1 MFELTPYER
10 RHQRALFNPFRDMEN
25 FEKNFWGDM
34 VATDFKTDIKDN
46 GKEYVLEA
54 ELPGFKKEN
63 IHVDIEDGY
72 MTISAERSNETEKK
86 DDKGN
91 FVRRERS
98 YGSFSRSFDVSSVK
112 TEDVTGEYKDGVLT
126 LTMPKKEEN
135 VPISRRI
142 EIG

>member
-1 MFELTPYER
+1 M
-10 RHQRALFNPFRDMEN
+10 
-25 FEKNFWGDM
+25 
-34 VATDFKTDIKDN
+34 
-46 GKEYVLEA
+46 LEA
-54 ELPGFKKEN
+54 ELPGFKKED

-112 TEDVTGEYKDGVLT
+112 AEDITVEYKDGILT

-135 VPISRRI
+135 GPTSRRI